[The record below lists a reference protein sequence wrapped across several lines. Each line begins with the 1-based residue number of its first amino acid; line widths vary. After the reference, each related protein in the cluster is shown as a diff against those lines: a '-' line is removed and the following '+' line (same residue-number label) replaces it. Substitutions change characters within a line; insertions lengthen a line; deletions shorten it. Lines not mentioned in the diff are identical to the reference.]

1 MENERGRPPG
11 YSVNNP
17 SPDTIRKQNR
27 FLLAYRGS
35 GVISKAAKTAGIS
48 AKQVSSWRRADFEF
62 LDNMDE
68 AKQAHNDKLESMM
81 FDLIAEQHKNL
92 DYKSRP
98 TLLIFALN
106 GAMPNKYKQLAEAEG
121 DHAKELLLEWRKA
134 ARNYAEQE
142 QNQPEAEPEV
152 EKTALQQAK
161 DILESK
167 RGSLDDS
174 TT

>member
-1 MENERGRPPG
+1 MENARGRPPG

-17 SPDTIRKQNR
+17 SPDTISKQNR
-27 FLLAYRGS
+27 FLKALRHDGT
-35 GVISKAAKTAGIS
+35 ISKAAKRAGVS
-48 AKQVSSWRRADFEF
+48 AKQVTAWKRSDFEF
-62 LDNMDE
+62 LDNFDE
-68 AKQAHNDKLESMM
+68 AKQAHSDNLESMM
-81 FDLIAEQHKNL
+81 FDLITEQHKNL

-106 GAMPNKYKQLAEAEG
+106 GAMPNKYKQLAEADG

-142 QNQPEAEPEV
+142 KKQPEAEPEV
-152 EKTALQQAK
+152 EKTAIQQAK

>member
-17 SPDTIRKQNR
+17 SPDTISKQNR
-27 FLLAYRGS
+27 FLKALRHDGT
-35 GVISKAAKTAGIS
+35 ISKAAKRAGVS
-48 AKQVSSWRRADFEF
+48 AKQVTAWKRSDFEF
-62 LDNMDE
+62 LDNFDE
-68 AKQAHNDKLESMM
+68 AKQAHSDNLESMM
-81 FDLIAEQHKNL
+81 FDLITEQHKNL

-106 GAMPNKYKQLAEAEG
+106 GAMPNKYKQLAEADG

-134 ARNYAEQE
+134 ARNYAAQE
-142 QNQPEAEPEV
+142 KKQPEAEPEV
-152 EKTALQQAK
+152 EKTAIQQAK